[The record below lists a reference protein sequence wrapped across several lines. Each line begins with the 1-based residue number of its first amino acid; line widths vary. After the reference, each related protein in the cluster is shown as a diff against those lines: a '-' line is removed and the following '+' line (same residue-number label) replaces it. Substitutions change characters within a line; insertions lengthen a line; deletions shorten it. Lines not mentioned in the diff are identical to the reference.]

1 MPSKYV
7 VRNFAEDSYYHVFN
21 RGVEKRNIFLEESDY
36 LNFIYYLFAYLQPIE
51 KVVEKYPDTP
61 TRLYGKNL
69 SEEVELV
76 AYCLMPNHFHLLLK
90 QNTKD
95 GVSKLLKQLTNA
107 YTLYFNQKND
117 RVGGLM
123 QGRFRAVGIDNE
135 SLFIHLVR
143 YIHLNPV
150 VSPAHRSLGEG
161 GGITQDLNSYR
172 WSSYGDY
179 LGQSAE
185 LPSSK
190 SKILSYFPSVGAF
203 KGFHEDQIDYAKDL
217 EKIKHLAID

>member
-21 RGVEKRNIFLEESDY
+21 RGVEKRDIFLEEGDY
-36 LNFIYYLFAYLQPIE
+36 TTLQSYLFKYLQPIE
-51 KVVEKYPDTP
+51 KVAEKYPDTP

-95 GVSKLLKQLTNA
+95 GISKLLKQLTNA

-123 QGRFRAVGIDNE
+123 QGRFRAVGVDNE

-143 YIHLNPV
+143 YIHLNP
-150 VSPAHRSLGEG
+150 STASL
-161 GGITQDLNSYR
+161 TPDLNSYR
-172 WSSYGDY
+172 WSSYLDY
-179 LGQSAE
+179 LGQLAE

-203 KGFHEDQIDYAKDL
+203 KGFHEDQIDYAKGL
-217 EKIKHLAID
+217 EKIKHLSIDSD

>member
-7 VRNFAEDSYYHVFN
+7 IRNFAEDSCYHVFN
-21 RGVEKRNIFLEESDY
+21 RGVEKRNIFLDEEDY
-36 LNFIYYLFAYLQPIE
+36 TTLQSYLFKYLQPIE
-51 KVVEKYPDTP
+51 KVAERYPDTP
-61 TRLYGKNL
+61 VRLYGKNL

-76 AYCLMPNHFHLLLK
+76 AYCLMPNHFHLLLR

-95 GVSKLLKQLTNA
+95 GISKLLKQLTNA

-123 QGRFRAVGIDNE
+123 QGRFRAALIDNE

-150 VSPAHRSLGEG
+150 VSGLTP
-161 GGITQDLNSYR
+161 DLNAYR

-179 LGQSAE
+179 LGQPAE

-190 SKILSYFPSVGAF
+190 SKILAYFPSVGAF
-203 KGFHEDQIDYAKDL
+203 KGFHEDQVDYAKRL
-217 EKIKHLAID
+217 EQIKHLAIDG

>member
-7 VRNFAEDSYYHVFN
+7 VRHFAENSYYHVFN
-21 RGVEKRNIFLEESDY
+21 RGVEKRDIFLEEEDY
-36 LNFIYYLFAYLQPIE
+36 TTLQSYLFKYLQPIE
-51 KVVEKYPDTP
+51 KVAEKYPDTP
-61 TRLYGKNL
+61 VRLYGKNL

-117 RVGGLM
+117 RVRGLM
-123 QGRFRAVGIDNE
+123 QGRFRAAGINNE
-135 SLFIHLVR
+135 GLFIHLVR
-143 YIHLNPV
+143 YIHLNPI
-150 VSPAHRSLGEG
+150 SSGL
-161 GGITQDLNSYR
+161 TQDLNSYH

-179 LGQSAE
+179 LGQPAE

>member
-21 RGVEKRNIFLEESDY
+21 RGVEKRKIFMGEEDY
-36 LNFIYYLFAYLQPIE
+36 TTLQSYLFRYLQPIE
-51 KVVEKYPDTP
+51 KVAEKYPDTP
-61 TRLYGKNL
+61 VRLYGKNL

-76 AYCLMPNHFHLLLK
+76 AYCLMPNHFHLLLR
-90 QNTKD
+90 QRTKD
-95 GVSKLLKQLTNA
+95 GISKLLKQITNA

-123 QGRFRAVGIDNE
+123 QGRFRASLVDNE

-143 YIHLNPV
+143 YIHLNPI
-150 VSPAHRSLGEG
+150 AEG
-161 GGITQDLNSYR
+161 LTKDLNAHR
-172 WSSYGDY
+172 WSSYPDY
-179 LGQSAE
+179 LDHPTE

-203 KGFHEDQIDYAKDL
+203 RGFHEDQADYAKDL
-217 EKIKHLAID
+217 DKIKHLAID

>member
-21 RGVEKRNIFLEESDY
+21 RGVEKRNIFLDEEDY
-36 LNFIYYLFAYLQPIE
+36 TTLQSYLFKYLQPIE
-51 KVVEKYPDTP
+51 KVAEKYPDTP
-61 TRLYGKNL
+61 VRLYGKNL

-95 GVSKLLKQLTNA
+95 GVSKLLKRVTNA

-117 RVGGLM
+117 RIGGLM
-123 QGRFRAVGIDNE
+123 QGRFRAAGIDNE

-150 VSPAHRSLGEG
+150 VSGL
-161 GGITQDLNSYR
+161 TQDLTSYR
-172 WSSYGDY
+172 RSSYGDY
-179 LGQSAE
+179 LGQPAE

-190 SKILSYFPSVGAF
+190 SKVLSYFPSVGAF

>member
-1 MPSKYV
+1 MGVEPLDIPEEQVLRVKRMPSKYV

-21 RGVEKRNIFLEESDY
+21 RGVEKRNIFLDEEDY
-36 LNFIYYLFAYLQPIE
+36 TTLQSYLFKYLQPIE
-51 KVVEKYPDTP
+51 KVAEKYPDTP
-61 TRLYGKNL
+61 VRLYGKNL

-95 GVSKLLKQLTNA
+95 GVSKLLKRVTNA

-117 RVGGLM
+117 RIGGLM
-123 QGRFRAVGIDNE
+123 QGRFRAAGIDNE

-150 VSPAHRSLGEG
+150 VSGL
-161 GGITQDLNSYR
+161 TQDLTSYR

-179 LGQSAE
+179 LGQPAE

-190 SKILSYFPSVGAF
+190 SKVTSIPLTRTLSPGQSQDRG
-203 KGFHEDQIDYAKDL
+203 K
-217 EKIKHLAID
+217 

>member
-7 VRNFAEDSYYHVFN
+7 VRNFAEDSCYHVFN
-21 RGVEKRNIFLEESDY
+21 RGVEKRNIFLDEEDY
-36 LNFIYYLFAYLQPIE
+36 TTLQSHLFKYLQPIE
-51 KVVEKYPDTP
+51 KVAEKYPDTP
-61 TRLYGKNL
+61 VRLYGKNL

-95 GVSKLLKQLTNA
+95 GVSKLLKRVTNA

-117 RVGGLM
+117 RIGGLM
-123 QGRFRAVGIDNE
+123 QGRFRAAGIDNE

-150 VSPAHRSLGEG
+150 VSGL
-161 GGITQDLNSYR
+161 TQDLTSYR

-179 LGQSAE
+179 LGQPAE

-190 SKILSYFPSVGAF
+190 SKVLSYFPSVGAF

>member
-1 MPSKYV
+1 VPSKYV
-7 VRNFAEDSYYHVFN
+7 VRSFTEDSYYHVFN
-21 RGVEKRNIFLEESDY
+21 RGVEKRDIFLDDEDY
-36 LNFIYYLFAYLQPIE
+36 TTLQSYLFKYLQPIE
-51 KVVEKYPDTP
+51 KVAEKYPDTP

-95 GVSKLLKQLTNA
+95 GISKLLKQLTNA

-123 QGRFRAVGIDNE
+123 QGRFRAAGINNE

-143 YIHLNPV
+143 YIHLNPI
-150 VSPAHRSLGEG
+150 VSGL
-161 GGITQDLNSYR
+161 TQDLANHR
-172 WSSYGDY
+172 WSSYPDY
-179 LGQSAE
+179 LGQPAE

-190 SKILSYFPSVGAF
+190 SKVLSYFPSVGAF